1 MKVTEFGTNPPN
13 PPGIPNLSNPP
24 APPDLLN
31 PPNSPVL
38 PDLPNLSN
46 PPDLLNPPNSPVLP
60 DLSNPLKARLI
71 PICHGVILAGGR
83 SSRMGR
89 DKALLPVGGRPLLA
103 RLIGELR
110 EAVTGE
116 IVVAVSSPEREA
128 AYRSLLG
135 PLPGGVAFV
144 LDRQQDAGP
153 VAGLAAGLA
162 ALPDGYAYATA
173 CDTPELSRQ
182 WLVRL
187 LHEAMANGAPAV
199 AAQGE
204 PLHALYHTGLAQLAE
219 RALADG
225 DYRLMSLLRRAGA
238 VELTLTEQEKAAYG
252 LYNLNTPE
260 QYETYLA
267 NKPHKI
273 EG

>member
-1 MKVTEFGTNPPN
+1 MTVTEFGTNPPN
-13 PPGIPNLSNPP
+13 PPAPPGIPNLSNPP
-24 APPDLLN
+24 APPGIL
-31 PPNSPVL
+31 
-38 PDLPNLSN
+38 NLSN
-46 PPDLLNPPNSPVLP
+46 PPAPPDPPDLLNPPNPPVLP
-60 DLSNPLKARLI
+60 DLSNPLQARLI

-116 IVVAVSSPEREA
+116 IVVAVRSPEREA

-204 PLHALYHTGLAQLAE
+204 PLHALYHTGLARLAE

-273 EG
+273 EE